1 MSESPRHPSATTVAL
16 LGLMF
21 TVLLNVGALI
31 WGAATLSTTVSAL
44 QGTASRLDATLQG
57 LGGSVQDLRE
67 RLRVIEDWRVREDRP
82 PRALP

>member
-1 MSESPRHPSATTVAL
+1 MSESPRHPSATAVAL

-31 WGAATLSTTVSAL
+31 WGAATLSTTVSSL
-44 QGTASRLDATLQG
+44 QGTASRLDATLQI

-82 PRALP
+82 QRALP